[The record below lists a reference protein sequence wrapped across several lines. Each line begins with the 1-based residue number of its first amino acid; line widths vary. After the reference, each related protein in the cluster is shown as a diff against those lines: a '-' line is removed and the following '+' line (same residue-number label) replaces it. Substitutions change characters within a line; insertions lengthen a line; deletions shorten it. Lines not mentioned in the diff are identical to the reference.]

1 MKKLL
6 GVLAVVVL
14 AVGGFFLG
22 QHVAQHPV
30 ASTTTTT
37 TSTTVVGTGT
47 TTTIPSSSL
56 ATTCAASDF
65 RGVFNQG
72 QGAAGTIYA
81 SATLIKTTPG
91 TCTMKGWPLV
101 TFQDRLGAV
110 LHSSVVD
117 VPTNKD
123 GFSFPTAAADAMPA
137 SQQLSH
143 GSTVDF
149 SLAYSDVP
157 TGTASC
163 PSATTISVQFRAD
176 SAAVTITANYPLQLC
191 NSGAV
196 WVSPFY

>member
-1 MKKLL
+1 MK
-6 GVLAVVVL
+6 VLMGALVVVVL

-22 QHVAQHPV
+22 QHFAASPTTSSTTTTTSSVST

-37 TSTTVVGTGT
+37 TPG
-47 TTTIPSSSL
+47 SSL
-56 ATTCAASDF
+56 ATTCAANDF
-65 RGVFNQG
+65 RGVFNEG

-81 SATLIKTTPG
+81 SATLIKTTTG

-110 LHSSVVD
+110 LHASVVN

-123 GFSFPTAAADAMPA
+123 GFSFPTSAADAMPT
-137 SQQLSH
+137 SLQLSH

-163 PSATTISVQFRAD
+163 PNAATISVQFQAN
-176 SAAVTITANYPLQLC
+176 SAAVTITPNYPLQLC
-191 NSGAV
+191 NSGSV

>member
-1 MKKLL
+1 MKGLL
-6 GVLAVVVL
+6 GALVVIVL

-22 QHVAQHPV
+22 QHFAQSPATSSTTTTSSTPI

-37 TSTTVVGTGT
+37 TPG
-47 TTTIPSSSL
+47 SSL
-56 ATTCAASDF
+56 ATTCAANDF
-65 RGVFNQG
+65 RGVFNEG

-91 TCTMKGWPLV
+91 SCTMKGWPLV

-110 LHSSVVD
+110 LHASVVN

-123 GFSFPTAAADAMPA
+123 GFSFPTSAADAMPA
-137 SQQLSH
+137 SLQLSH

-163 PSATTISVQFRAD
+163 PNATTISVQFRAN
-176 SAAVTITANYPLQLC
+176 SAAVTITPNYPLQLC
-191 NSGAV
+191 NSGSV